1 MGVIGAMIVGTS
13 FPVFSIVFSE
23 AVTKFTDVPPSK
35 ILGEIHP
42 IAGAF
47 LAIGFGLGTA
57 NFFKVSRNQL
67 CNHKHVHFHGHMT
80 PLMVM

>member
-1 MGVIGAMIVGTS
+1 MGVIGAIIVGTS

-23 AVTKFTDVPPSK
+23 AVAKFTSVRSNE

-57 NFFKVSRNQL
+57 NFFKVTTCQ
-67 CNHKHVHFHGHMT
+67 
-80 PLMVM
+80 